1 MRSSRAV
8 WILAVCSLLTSAA
21 WLAAETADSG
31 EKPLALGGLDPVSLV
46 AGEEVAGKESL
57 TASDERLKRQRRVQY
72 SLFLQVI
79 DVETSLIKF
88 QQTVD
93 RTKAVKG

>member
-1 MRSSRAV
+1 M
-8 WILAVCSLLTSAA
+8 
-21 WLAAETADSG
+21 
-31 EKPLALGGLDPVSLV
+31 LGGS
-46 AGEEVAGKESL
+46 
-57 TASDERLKRQRRVQY
+57 ASTRVLCARASRKDAENPSALPTFLKRQRRVQY